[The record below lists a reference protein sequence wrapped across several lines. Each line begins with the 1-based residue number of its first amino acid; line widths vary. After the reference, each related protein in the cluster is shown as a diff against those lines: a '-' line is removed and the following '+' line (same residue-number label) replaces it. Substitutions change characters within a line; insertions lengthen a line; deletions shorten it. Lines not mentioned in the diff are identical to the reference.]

1 MKKHREISPEQKRQW
16 GWGKRLVSSLR
27 QGFVC
32 VWDQVSGAPILG
44 EIHLT
49 HVEVLSETKAQPAKR
64 GERGAGF
71 KWRHPD

>member
-1 MKKHREISPEQKRQW
+1 M
-16 GWGKRLVSSLR
+16 
-27 QGFVC
+27 C
-32 VWDQVSGAPILG
+32 VRDQVSGAPILG